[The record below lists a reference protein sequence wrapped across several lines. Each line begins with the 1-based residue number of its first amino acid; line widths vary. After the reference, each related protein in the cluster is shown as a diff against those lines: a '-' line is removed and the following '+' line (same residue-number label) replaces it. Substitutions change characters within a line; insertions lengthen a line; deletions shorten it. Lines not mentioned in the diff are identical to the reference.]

1 MPAWHRTIK
10 QKPSGGR
17 KRPNQKKHRREAGRY
32 PIETRMGERSIKH
45 QRVRGGNQKVKLYFD
60 EYINVTDGA
69 TTTRVKIQDV
79 LENPSNKDY
88 NRRKIITRNTLVKTE
103 LGNVRVSSRPGQTPV
118 INGNLVKE

>member
-1 MPAWHRTIK
+1 
-10 QKPSGGR
+10 
-17 KRPNQKKHRREAGRY
+17 
-32 PIETRMGERSIKH
+32 MGERSIKH